1 MNVDRSKLKQEY
13 RDAAY
18 VAKLE
23 EFALAVYK
31 AKPMLDFYV
40 DDTCL
45 KQTRVRHE
53 DGTYTHTNEICRLKA
68 LDCGEDVGQISIST
82 RYRNGES
89 GSVYEVGSF
98 RIAKSRGNQHS
109 IQSKDIKIALRVAK
123 KTLVS
128 RADSELKDLIGNA
141 VMGNLSAMHSSMR
154 NQVRWDFDVESELL
168 FMAMQGYEAR
178 QNGEDTYKLPS
189 TPFSI
194 KDLKKHDDKCE
205 NYKNWNTLYL
215 AAKAK
220 QGYGAMTRLDNSI
233 VLFSLAQD
241 TITHYR
247 DYADLPPSI
256 QEKFAMFKVLAEN
269 ELYTH
274 IGCKFKDGMY
284 YIAP

>member
-1 MNVDRSKLKQEY
+1 MNVDKSKLKQEY
-13 RDAAY
+13 KDASY
-18 VAKLE
+18 VNKLE

-31 AKPMLDFYV
+31 AKPMLEFYV
-40 DDTCL
+40 DDTCV
-45 KQTRVRHE
+45 KQTRVRDDE
-53 DGTYTHTNEICRLKA
+53 GNTTYTNEICRLKA
-68 LDCGEDVGQISIST
+68 LDCGDEVGQISVST

-89 GSVYEVGSF
+89 ESVYEVGSF
-98 RIAKSRGNQHS
+98 RISKSRGHQNRV
-109 IQSKDIKIALRVAK
+109 QSKDIKTALRVAK
-123 KTLVS
+123 KSLVS

-141 VMGNLSAMHSSMR
+141 IMGSLSAMHRSMR

-194 KDLKKHDDKCE
+194 KNLNKHDAKCE
-205 NYKNWNTLYL
+205 NYKNWDTLYL

-233 VLFSLAQD
+233 VLYALAQD

-256 QEKFAMFKVLAEN
+256 QEKFAMFKVLEEN

-284 YIAP
+284 FIAP